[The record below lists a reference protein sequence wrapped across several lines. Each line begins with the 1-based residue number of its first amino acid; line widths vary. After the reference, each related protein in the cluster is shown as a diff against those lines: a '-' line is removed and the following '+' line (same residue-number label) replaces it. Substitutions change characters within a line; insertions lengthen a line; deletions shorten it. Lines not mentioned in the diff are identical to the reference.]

1 MAKKK
6 SERYRPRRGV
16 RVIDNG
22 YIMGNL
28 EIDRGMGPVLDS
40 GQRVEVAWV
49 QVVNKP
55 LAMGVL
61 RGAEIEMS
69 PSDMRRQISFDK
81 RVTGNRKAIRWDS
94 PSDERAEYANG
105 LIQYIVFPDFRIRAE
120 KLIPVLEKLEQND
133 IREIEYARLRKILRM

>member
-6 SERYRPRRGV
+6 SERYRPRRGI

-28 EIDRGMGPVLDS
+28 EIDRGMGTVLDS

-49 QVVNKP
+49 QVINKP

-61 RGAEIEMS
+61 RGAEI
-69 PSDMRRQISFDK
+69 
-81 RVTGNRKAIRWDS
+81 
-94 PSDERAEYANG
+94 
-105 LIQYIVFPDFRIRAE
+105 
-120 KLIPVLEKLEQND
+120 
-133 IREIEYARLRKILRM
+133 